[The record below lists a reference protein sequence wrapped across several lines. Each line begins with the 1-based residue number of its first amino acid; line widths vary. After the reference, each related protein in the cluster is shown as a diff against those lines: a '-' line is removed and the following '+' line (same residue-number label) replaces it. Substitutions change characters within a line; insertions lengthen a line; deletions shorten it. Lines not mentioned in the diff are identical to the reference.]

1 MSITLKEKVAIVT
14 GGGRGIG
21 EGIATVFAKE
31 GATVVVANRSSDEG
45 EAVVEEI
52 KGAGGAAV
60 FVQTDVRDPAS
71 VDGLVKATLDAYGR
85 LDILCHNAGIY
96 PDMLIEDMPVEVW
109 NDTLN
114 TNLTSAFLLTKA
126 CVAPMKERRFGRII
140 ITSSITG
147 PSVAMATL
155 VAYGASK
162 GGVNAFVKGAAL
174 EFACYGITVNCVCP
188 GNILIPNVIK
198 LYGQEAVDEM
208 KEIIP
213 TGALGEP
220 ADIAY
225 AMVYLA
231 SDQAK
236 FITGQAIT
244 VDGGQILPENPDA
257 FTKLT

>member
-1 MSITLKEKVAIVT
+1 
-14 GGGRGIG
+14 
-21 EGIATVFAKE
+21 VFAKE

-188 GNILIPNVIK
+188 P
-198 LYGQEAVDEM
+198 
-208 KEIIP
+208 P
-213 TGALGEP
+213 TSPTPWSISPPIRRSSSRARRSPSMAGRSCP
-220 ADIAY
+220 KTPTP
-225 AMVYLA
+225 
-231 SDQAK
+231 S
-236 FITGQAIT
+236 
-244 VDGGQILPENPDA
+244 PS
-257 FTKLT
+257 